1 MNSRLAISRR
11 TVLKGMGASL
21 ALPMLEAM
29 QPLKALAADATKPP
43 LRMLFFYVPGGVN
56 VDEWMPKNEGADYE
70 PRYTLEALAPVRQ
83 DVLVLS
89 GLNSRLGEQG
99 ANGHPHCRIL
109 HRHFDRPDRRAPDRP
124 YHPPAIDR
132 AGVRLGVV
140 AGSRE
145 QHLVA
150 RP

>member
-1 MNSRLAISRR
+1 MNSRFPISRR

-29 QPLKALAADATKPP
+29 APRSALAREAVKPP

-56 VDEWMPKNEGADYE
+56 VDEWMPKSEGADYE
-70 PRYTLEALAPVRQ
+70 PRYTLEALKPVRH

-99 ANGHPHCRIL
+99 ANGHPL
-109 HRHFDRPDRRAPDRP
+109 GAAPWLSSAPLNERDT
-124 YHPPAIDR
+124 
-132 AGVRLGVV
+132 GG
-140 AGSRE
+140 
-145 QHLVA
+145 
-150 RP
+150 